1 MLPQITFEVGRNKTE
16 IDCDLGLICKYLMSI
31 WPQALNVSTRAFFI
45 FFSFGKLNEFWVAFE
60 PRFELSLFS
69 LTSCRNVVPSD
80 REDSSIAQ
88 KSWSIL
94 TAYRPESRVSLL
106 LELPYFS

>member
-1 MLPQITFEVGRNKTE
+1 MLVRPQV
-16 IDCDLGLICKYLMSI
+16 
-31 WPQALNVSTRAFFI
+31 LNVNTHAFFI

-69 LTSCRNVVPSD
+69 LTSCRTVPSN
-80 REDSSIAQ
+80 REDGSIAQ

-94 TAYRPESRVSLL
+94 TAYRPESRVSPL

>member
-1 MLPQITFEVGRNKTE
+1 MLPQIRFEVGKNKTE
-16 IDCDLGLICKYLMSI
+16 IDCDLGLICKYLMLVR
-31 WPQALNVSTRAFFI
+31 PQVLNVNTHAFFI

-60 PRFELSLFS
+60 PRFELLLFS

-80 REDSSIAQ
+80 REDGSIAQ

>member
-1 MLPQITFEVGRNKTE
+1 MLPQIKFEVGKNKTE
-16 IDCDLGLICKYLMSI
+16 IDCDLGLICKYLMLLR
-31 WPQALNVSTRAFFI
+31 PQVLNANTHVFFI

-60 PRFELSLFS
+60 PHFEFSIFS

-80 REDSSIAQ
+80 REDGSIAQ

-94 TAYRPESRVSLL
+94 TAYRPESRASLL

>member
-1 MLPQITFEVGRNKTE
+1 MAENKTE

-60 PRFELSLFS
+60 PRMNYHYFHSLPAETLFHQIVK
-69 LTSCRNVVPSD
+69 TD
-80 REDSSIAQ
+80 RLDRRAG
-88 KSWSIL
+88 
-94 TAYRPESRVSLL
+94 R
-106 LELPYFS
+106 F